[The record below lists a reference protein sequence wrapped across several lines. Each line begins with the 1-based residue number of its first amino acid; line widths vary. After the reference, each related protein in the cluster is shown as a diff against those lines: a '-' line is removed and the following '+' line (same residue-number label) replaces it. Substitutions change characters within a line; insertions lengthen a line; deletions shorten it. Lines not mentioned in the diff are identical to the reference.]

1 MNNLLILDIENEP
14 VIQKLKDIKG
24 IKVVTG
30 TIRRPKLY
38 PIPDLILI
46 NFDMLLGY
54 VRRECIF
61 IEIASKL
68 HPQVDIIAF
77 ADYWTSDKE
86 MLAHSF
92 GADDCM
98 SFSELENLPQMIKY
112 IFDVDNS

>member
-46 NFDMLLGY
+46 NFDILLG
-54 VRRECIF
+54 
-61 IEIASKL
+61 
-68 HPQVDIIAF
+68 
-77 ADYWTSDKE
+77 
-86 MLAHSF
+86 
-92 GADDCM
+92 
-98 SFSELENLPQMIKY
+98 
-112 IFDVDNS
+112 